1 MGSPSPF
8 KIPFP
13 AKCSIFIFIIIYLNR
28 NAWYGPVFNKSS
40 KVPLVWSSKNNIP
53 PNSEFIWV
61 GEFYPFYRWDCDMYL
76 SWPDQKESH
85 HLKNFDVE
93 NHPGPSFKWSMEVYN
108 DEKVRDM
115 DCVIWDEPFDRDT
128 WYDNAMCLPKDSKF
142 EMKFLSDLA
151 DIDDG
156 FWMKIVLEL
165 IDRVRRRV
173 KVGGIII
180 FVSGGRCQRP
190 KSSVL

>member
-1 MGSPSPF
+1 
-8 KIPFP
+8 
-13 AKCSIFIFIIIYLNR
+13 
-28 NAWYGPVFNKSS
+28 
-40 KVPLVWSSKNNIP
+40 
-53 PNSEFIWV
+53 
-61 GEFYPFYRWDCDMYL
+61 MYL

-151 DIDDG
+151 DIDDWSLDEDCVG
-156 FWMKIVLEL
+156 V
-165 IDRVRRRV
+165 DRPGQKESEGWWNNYFCVRR
-173 KVGGIII
+173 KVPETQE
-180 FVSGGRCQRP
+180 FSF
-190 KSSVL
+190 KNL